1 MPDLA
6 NFVRPLRNLSLT
18 KASRERHTSAVS
30 IDWTIESS
38 PTIILGSDE
47 GSLPSFLSG
56 QLSLD
61 VKEDSA
67 EIEGFSA
74 VLNVHTV
81 QKRPVKNRC
90 INCKDQTVALHE
102 WQFLTQPTTLR
113 NGIHQFPFSTV
124 IPDHL
129 PASMDSALL
138 SVSYEFHAEVH
149 FKPKDASST
158 APQTASFKR
167 TLTVRRCLSVPSGP
181 LSSTRK
187 FPNAGINVNSQI
199 DSIIRPGGVNKVSL
213 SLDGLLDRP
222 GNGQNHQLWRV
233 WKGAWRLEENIEVVA
248 KACER
253 HGAAAAAENTGLV
266 RNKTRVLGEKGLY
279 SGWKSKDA
287 EGTAEME
294 FSFDIRQNSN
304 SPQLTY
310 SYDTKSLD
318 GTEVTHSLVIEL
330 VLVKEHFPEG
340 KPDLAIRTGVG
351 RILRLNYRVA
361 LADDPDMASGWVV
374 ESLPSYQDE
383 WASPPEYFDE
393 ETPEGGEGFPW
404 GAGEN

>member
-1 MPDLA
+1 MPDLT
-6 NFVRPLRNLSLT
+6 NLVRPLRSLPFT
-18 KASRERHTSAVS
+18 KASRERHTSAFS

-56 QLSLD
+56 QLSLNI
-61 VKEDSA
+61 KEDSA
-67 EIEGFSA
+67 KIEGFSA
-74 VLNVHTV
+74 GLVIHTI
-81 QKRPVKNRC
+81 QKRPFKNRC
-90 INCKDQTVALHE
+90 ADCKDQSVTLHK

-113 NGIHQFPFSTV
+113 NGSHQFPFSTL

-138 SVSYEFHAEVH
+138 SVSYEFQAEAH
-149 FKPKDASST
+149 FKPKDTHAS
-158 APQTASFKR
+158 APQTATFTR
-167 TLTVRRCLSVPSGP
+167 TLTVRRSLSVPNGP

-187 FPNAGINVNSQI
+187 FPSAGININGQI

-213 SLDGLLDRP
+213 TLDGLLNCP
-222 GNGQNHQLWRV
+222 GNGQNHQLWRI
-233 WKGAWRLEENIEVVA
+233 WKGAWRLEENIKAVA

-253 HGAAAAAENTGLV
+253 HSDAASAAGSTNLV
-266 RNKTRVLGEKGLY
+266 RNKTRLLGEKGIY

-287 EGTAEME
+287 EGTAQME
-294 FSFDIRQNSN
+294 FSFDISN

-318 GTEVTHSLVIEL
+318 GTEVTHLLVIEL
-330 VLVKEHFPEG
+330 VFVKEHFPEG
-340 KPDLAIRTGVG
+340 MPHLAIRTGVG

-361 LADDPDMASGWVV
+361 LADDPNMGSGWVV
-374 ESLPSYQDE
+374 ESLPCYQDE
-383 WASPPEYFDE
+383 WSSPPGYLDDE
-393 ETPEGGEGFPW
+393 VLREEISS
-404 GAGEN
+404 